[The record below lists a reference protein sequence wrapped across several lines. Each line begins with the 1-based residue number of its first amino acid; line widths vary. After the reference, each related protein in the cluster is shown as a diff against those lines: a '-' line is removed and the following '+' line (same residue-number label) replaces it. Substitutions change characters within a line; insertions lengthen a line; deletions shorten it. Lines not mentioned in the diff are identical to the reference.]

1 MDSLLERHVKDLV
14 TEDHRTAAVFE
25 KYSIDFCC
33 GGKKS
38 LQAACAERGIDAAP
52 VLQDLQ
58 ELSVRT
64 VDESSAFAKWEL
76 DALADHIIARHHDY
90 VREAIPVLLAHTQKI
105 AQVHG
110 KNHPE
115 LPSVAARF
123 QEVAQ
128 ELAGHM
134 MKEERML
141 FPYIKSL
148 AAVARG
154 KASFTPP
161 PFGTIHNPIRMMEA
175 EHQTAGD
182 SLYAIREATGGYAAP
197 PDACTTYQV
206 TLKELREFEED
217 LHQHV
222 HLENNILFPKSID
235 LEAGLL
241 SRRP

>member
-14 TEDHRTAAVFE
+14 TDDHRAAAVFE

-38 LQAACAERGIDAAP
+38 LQAACAERGIDAEP
-52 VLQDLQ
+52 VLKELQDLAAK
-58 ELSVRT
+58 SIK
-64 VDESSAFAKWEL
+64 ESTPFARWEL
-76 DALADHIIARHHDY
+76 DALTDHIVERHHSY

-110 KNHPE
+110 GNHPE
-115 LPSVAARF
+115 LSSVAAYF
-123 QEVAQ
+123 QEIAR
-128 ELAGHM
+128 ELAHHM
-134 MKEERML
+134 MKEERVL

-148 AAVARG
+148 ALVARG
-154 KASFTPP
+154 RAAFTAP
-161 PFGTIHNPIRMMEA
+161 PFGTIRNPIRMMEA
-175 EHQTAGD
+175 EHQAAGNG
-182 SLYAIREATGGYAAP
+182 LYAIREATAEYVAP

-222 HLENNILFPKSID
+222 HLENNILFPKAVD
-235 LEAGLL
+235 LESGLL
-241 SRRP
+241 SR